1 MARKLVQ
8 EKKKISLT
16 SSARWKTGQFFLS
29 CMYGLRFNL
38 LVNSGFSISLSVVQE
53 WWWLEGKLACTRAQ
67 NRRFFGNLIVWR
79 IRQCQA
85 NKTYERE
92 PKNQLFKITIIHLNE
107 IKSMHIGTK
116 DLLFYCYRTFRSKV
130 QERKGLQTFIFE
142 TPNFSKR
149 N

>member
-8 EKKKISLT
+8 EKKNFSDIICTLKNRTIFSELYV
-16 SSARWKTGQFFLS
+16 W
-29 CMYGLRFNL
+29 LRFNL